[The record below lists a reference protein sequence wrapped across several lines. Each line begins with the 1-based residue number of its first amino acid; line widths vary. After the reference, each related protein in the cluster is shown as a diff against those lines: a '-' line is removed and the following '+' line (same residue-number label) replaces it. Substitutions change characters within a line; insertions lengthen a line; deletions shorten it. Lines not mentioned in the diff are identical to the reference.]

1 MEYISD
7 FAFYC
12 PHCGDTHFLL
22 KGDEKCIICGYEMIE
37 TPHEYGLS
45 QTNMDKIM
53 EMGWKENKYLY
64 EQNEQRLFDEVIS
77 KSLEFDVNLY
87 NNKDSILKQQ
97 QQRQQEAI
105 EHGKAIL
112 QGRDKGNKFGIECPY
127 CHATNVSKITVA
139 SKAVHTALFG
149 LFAVGRNSKN
159 YHCDHC
165 GSDF

>member
-1 MEYISD
+1 MPNQYEIREYSY
-7 FAFYC
+7 YC
-12 PHCGDTHFLL
+12 PKCGQSHFITYA
-22 KGDEKCIICGYEMIE
+22 KEDELCFVCKNKMLES
-37 TPHEYGLS
+37 PHKYCLTEKRM
-45 QTNMDKIM
+45 Q
-53 EMGWKENKYLY
+53 ENYAEF

-77 KSLEFDVNLY
+77 KSPEFDVNLY